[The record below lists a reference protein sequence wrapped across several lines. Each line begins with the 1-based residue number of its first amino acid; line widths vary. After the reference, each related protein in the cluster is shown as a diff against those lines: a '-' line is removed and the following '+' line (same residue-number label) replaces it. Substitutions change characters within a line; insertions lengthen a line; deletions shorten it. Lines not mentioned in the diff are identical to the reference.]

1 MCPGGEVLRDEGFD
15 NCYNFIKDV
24 IITISTNYCLGKLII
39 LLADPSSALPS
50 LVVHGLYE
58 NI

>member
-1 MCPGGEVLRDEGFD
+1 MLRDEGFD